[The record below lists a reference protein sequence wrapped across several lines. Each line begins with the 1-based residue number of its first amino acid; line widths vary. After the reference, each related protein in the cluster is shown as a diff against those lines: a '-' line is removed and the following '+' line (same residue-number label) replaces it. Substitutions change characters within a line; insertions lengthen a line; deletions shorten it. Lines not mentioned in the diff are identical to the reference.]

1 MANLNKGTTFVSGGE
16 VTAAKLNDM
25 VDNATITDIT
35 ATDLASNNAMVT
47 IGTAPANKAGNL
59 YFDNGSNSTFG
70 AKNGELLVYSGGM
83 FHSAAE
89 NVETVMTFLSTESPV
104 VGSVMTLDTTTN
116 DQVKMSSVAND
127 TSVVGVVAE
136 TSSTKARVVRTGYA
150 KVKCNGSL
158 TDANR
163 GNYLVASGT
172 AGEATTA
179 SIVQKGAF
187 GRVMSVDISDPTVA
201 YAVIYPVFQQSS
213 GAERVELTT
222 TAKRPS
228 STTAITDQDLGSALN
243 NYADIGTIGHYQ
255 PTGSS
260 SLTEVWLDI
269 LVVPQVVG
277 PIQFRIEGDLSA
289 NEQSSTTQ
297 YKNVRMFE
305 YSSTSLATT
314 LTELRDYDTDLI
326 TDTNPANVQNSTP
339 LIQLTDPSVNIYLSG
354 LKLNRTYTIENTA
367 TTPRHFKILTQG
379 GNSIGSNNITFAG
392 VLIFEQWKVV

>member
-150 KVKCNGSL
+150 KVKCNASL

-163 GNYLVASGT
+163 GNYLVASAT
-172 AGEATTA
+172 AGQATTA
-179 SIVQKGAF
+179 SVIEAGTF
-187 GRVMSVDISDPTVA
+187 GRIMSIDLSDDTIA
-201 YAVIYPVFQQSS
+201 YAMIFPATQPSGTAYMEVLAEDNNTTGTSYAEFSNTNVVTLTVTPNKPQPFSIKVNSFIQSNDSGGQNITNFSAVIKEGSTTLHTISS
-213 GAERVELTT
+213 GLTLPYNTEWPIPADVVIANTGT
-222 TAKRPS
+222 TSR
-228 STTAITDQDLGSALN
+228 
-243 NYADIGTIGHYQ
+243 TI
-255 PTGSS
+255 
-260 SLTEVWLDI
+260 
-269 LVVPQVVG
+269 
-277 PIQFRIEGDLSA
+277 
-289 NEQSSTTQ
+289 
-297 YKNVRMFE
+297 
-305 YSSTSLATT
+305 T
-314 LTELRDYDTDLI
+314 LT
-326 TDTNPANVQNSTP
+326 
-339 LIQLTDPSVNIYLSG
+339 
-354 LKLNRTYTIENTA
+354 LN
-367 TTPRHFKILTQG
+367 
-379 GNSIGSNNITFAG
+379 GSNADGG
-392 VLIFEQWKVV
+392 VYYGHVQAVQWKVV

>member
-116 DQVKMSSVAND
+116 DQVKLSSVAND

-150 KVKCNGSL
+150 KVKCNASL
-158 TDANR
+158 TDSNR

-187 GRVMSVDISDPTVA
+187 GRIMSVDISDPTIA

-213 GAERVELTT
+213 GAERVQLTT
-222 TAKRPS
+222 TAKRMLDA
-228 STTAITDQDLGSALN
+228 TDITDQDLGYSAN
-243 NYADIGTIGHYQ
+243 NFAVVGTIGSYD
-255 PTGSS
+255 PSTGSG
-260 SLTEVWLDI
+260 TDEVWLDI
-269 LVVPQVVG
+269 LVTPQIAG
-277 PIQFRIEGDLSA
+277 PIHLRIEGDLTLA
-289 NEQSSTTQ
+289 NLGNSQV
-297 YKNVRMFE
+297 KDLRMFE

-314 LTELRDYDTDLI
+314 KAELRDYDTDLI
-326 TDTNPANVQNSTP
+326 TEGNPANIQNTTP
-339 LIQLTDPSVNIYLSG
+339 LIRFTQETAVSYTAGV
-354 LKLNRTYTIENTA
+354 KVNRTYVIPNTA
-367 TTPRHFKILTQG
+367 TTDRHFKILYAG
-379 GNSIGSNNITFAG
+379 GNGGTNPVSLEG

>member
-163 GNYLVASGT
+163 GNYLVASAT
-172 AGEATTA
+172 AGQATTA
-179 SIVQKGAF
+179 SVIEAGTF
-187 GRVMSVDISDPTVA
+187 GRVMSIDLSDDTIA
-201 YAVIYPVFQQSS
+201 YAMIFPATQPSGTAYMEVLAEDNNTAGTAYTSLSS
-213 GAERVELTT
+213 NPNAVTLTVT
-222 TAKRPS
+222 PNKPQPFSVKVNAFIRNTDAGSSVLNDFSAIIKEG
-228 STTAITDQDLGSALN
+228 STTLHTIVSGQTVNFGRSQQVTADVVIANTDTASR
-243 NYADIGTIGHYQ
+243 TI
-255 PTGSS
+255 
-260 SLTEVWLDI
+260 
-269 LVVPQVVG
+269 
-277 PIQFRIEGDLSA
+277 
-289 NEQSSTTQ
+289 
-297 YKNVRMFE
+297 
-305 YSSTSLATT
+305 T
-314 LTELRDYDTDLI
+314 LTLGG
-326 TDTNPANVQNSTP
+326 
-339 LIQLTDPSVNIYLSG
+339 SVNDG
-354 LKLNRTYTIENTA
+354 ATYYGHVQA
-367 TTPRHFKILTQG
+367 
-379 GNSIGSNNITFAG
+379 
-392 VLIFEQWKVV
+392 VQWKVV

>member
-150 KVKCNGSL
+150 KVKCNASL

-163 GNYLVASGT
+163 GNYLVASAT
-172 AGEATTA
+172 AGQATTA
-179 SIVQKGAF
+179 SVIEAGTF
-187 GRVMSVDISDPTVA
+187 GRIMSIDLSDDTIA
-201 YAVIYPVFQQSS
+201 YAMIFPATQPSGTAYPVSFSNTTHRSS
-213 GAERVELTT
+213 QLSITASNGTASDVTADSFTISGVPLAQPYVIDLSGFVEVSDTLSGVDVENIRLKEGSTTIGTLVPGSVFGFTTTGQPKTSAVYPFSGSIYVDNAVTTDRTFDLVVDEVEVTPGSIGTMNYFLTT
-222 TAKRPS
+222 
-228 STTAITDQDLGSALN
+228 
-243 NYADIGTIGHYQ
+243 
-255 PTGSS
+255 
-260 SLTEVWLDI
+260 
-269 LVVPQVVG
+269 
-277 PIQFRIEGDLSA
+277 
-289 NEQSSTTQ
+289 
-297 YKNVRMFE
+297 NVN
-305 YSSTSLATT
+305 A
-314 LTELRDYDTDLI
+314 
-326 TDTNPANVQNSTP
+326 V
-339 LIQLTDPSVNIYLSG
+339 
-354 LKLNRTYTIENTA
+354 
-367 TTPRHFKILTQG
+367 
-379 GNSIGSNNITFAG
+379 
-392 VLIFEQWKVV
+392 QWKVV

>member
-116 DQVKMSSVAND
+116 DQVKLSSVAND

-150 KVKCNGSL
+150 KVKCNASL
-158 TDANR
+158 TDSNR

-187 GRVMSVDISDPTVA
+187 GRIMSVDISDPTIA

-213 GAERVELTT
+213 GAERVQLTT
-222 TAKRPS
+222 TAKRMLDA
-228 STTAITDQDLGSALN
+228 TDITDQDLGYSAN
-243 NYADIGTIGHYQ
+243 NFAVVGTIGSYD
-255 PTGSS
+255 PSTGSG
-260 SLTEVWLDI
+260 TDEVWLDI
-269 LVVPQVVG
+269 LVTPQIAG
-277 PIQFRIEGDLSA
+277 PIHLRIEGDLTLA
-289 NEQSSTTQ
+289 NLGNSQV
-297 YKNVRMFE
+297 KDLRMFE

-314 LTELRDYDTDLI
+314 KAELRDYDTDLI
-326 TDTNPANVQNSTP
+326 TEGNPANIQNTTP
-339 LIQLTDPSVNIYLSG
+339 LIRFTQETAVSYTAGV
-354 LKLNRTYTIENTA
+354 KVNRTYVIPNTA
-367 TTPRHFKILTQG
+367 TTDRHFKILYAG
-379 GNSIGSNNITFAG
+379 GNGGTNPVSLEG
-392 VLIFEQWKVV
+392 VLIFEQW

>member
-150 KVKCNGSL
+150 KVKCNASL

-163 GNYLVASGT
+163 GNYLVASAT
-172 AGEATTA
+172 AGQATTA
-179 SIVQKGAF
+179 SVIEAGTF
-187 GRVMSVDISDPTVA
+187 GRIMSIDISDDTIA
-201 YAVIYPVFQQSS
+201 YAMIFPATQPSGTAYMEVLAEDNNTTGTSYLEFNNENVVTLTVTPNKPQPFSIKVNSFIHSNDSGGQAITNFSAVIKE
-213 GAERVELTT
+213 G
-222 TAKRPS
+222 
-228 STTAITDQDLGSALN
+228 STTLHTIASGLTLPNETEWPIP
-243 NYADIGTIGHYQ
+243 ADVVIANTGT
-255 PTGSS
+255 
-260 SLTEVWLDI
+260 
-269 LVVPQVVG
+269 
-277 PIQFRIEGDLSA
+277 
-289 NEQSSTTQ
+289 
-297 YKNVRMFE
+297 
-305 YSSTSLATT
+305 TSRTIT
-314 LTELRDYDTDLI
+314 LT
-326 TDTNPANVQNSTP
+326 
-339 LIQLTDPSVNIYLSG
+339 
-354 LKLNRTYTIENTA
+354 LN
-367 TTPRHFKILTQG
+367 
-379 GNSIGSNNITFAG
+379 GSNADGGTYYGHVQA
-392 VLIFEQWKVV
+392 VQWKVV

>member
-89 NVETVMTFLSTESPV
+89 NVETIMTFLSTESPV

-150 KVKCNGSL
+150 KVKCNASL
-158 TDANR
+158 TDSNR

-187 GRVMSVDISDPTVA
+187 GRIMSVDISDPTIA

-213 GAERVELTT
+213 GAERVQLTT
-222 TAKRPS
+222 TAKRMLDA
-228 STTAITDQDLGSALN
+228 TDITDQDLGYSAN
-243 NYADIGTIGHYQ
+243 NFAVVGTIGSYD
-255 PTGSS
+255 PSTGSG
-260 SLTEVWLDI
+260 TDEVWLDI
-269 LVVPQVVG
+269 LVTPQIAG
-277 PIQFRIEGDLSA
+277 PIHLRIEGDLTLA
-289 NEQSSTTQ
+289 NLGNSQV
-297 YKNVRMFE
+297 KDLRMFE

-314 LTELRDYDTDLI
+314 KAELRDYDTDLI
-326 TDTNPANVQNSTP
+326 TEGNPANIQNTTP
-339 LIQLTDPSVNIYLSG
+339 LIRFTQETAVSYTAGV
-354 LKLNRTYTIENTA
+354 KVNRTYVIPNTA
-367 TTPRHFKILTQG
+367 TTDRHFKILYAG
-379 GNSIGSNNITFAG
+379 GNGGTNPVSLEG

>member
-150 KVKCNGSL
+150 KVKCNASL

-163 GNYLVASGT
+163 GNYLVASAT
-172 AGEATTA
+172 AGQATTA
-179 SIVQKGAF
+179 SVIEAGTF
-187 GRVMSVDISDPTVA
+187 GRIMSIDISDDTIA
-201 YAVIYPVFQQSS
+201 YAMIFPATQPSGTAYMEVLAEDNNTTGTSYIEFNNTNVVTLTVTPNKPQPFSIKVNAFIHSNDSGGQSITNFSAVIKE
-213 GAERVELTT
+213 G
-222 TAKRPS
+222 
-228 STTAITDQDLGSALN
+228 STTLHTIASGLTLPYESEWPIP
-243 NYADIGTIGHYQ
+243 ADIVIANTGTASRTI
-255 PTGSS
+255 TLTLNGSS
-260 SLTEVWLDI
+260 SDGGTYY
-269 LVVPQVVG
+269 G
-277 PIQFRIEGDLSA
+277 H
-289 NEQSSTTQ
+289 
-297 YKNVRMFE
+297 
-305 YSSTSLATT
+305 
-314 LTELRDYDTDLI
+314 
-326 TDTNPANVQNSTP
+326 VQA
-339 LIQLTDPSVNIYLSG
+339 V
-354 LKLNRTYTIENTA
+354 
-367 TTPRHFKILTQG
+367 
-379 GNSIGSNNITFAG
+379 
-392 VLIFEQWKVV
+392 QWKVV

>member
-150 KVKCNGSL
+150 KVKCNASL

-163 GNYLVASGT
+163 GNYLVASAT
-172 AGEATTA
+172 AGQATTA
-179 SIVQKGAF
+179 SVIEAGTF
-187 GRVMSVDISDPTVA
+187 GRIMSIDLSDDTIA
-201 YAVIYPVFQQSS
+201 YAMIFPATQPSGTAYMEVLAEDNNTAGTAYTSLSS
-213 GAERVELTT
+213 NPNAVTLTVTPNKPQPFSIKVNAFIRNTDAGASVLDDFSASIKEG
-222 TAKRPS
+222 
-228 STTAITDQDLGSALN
+228 STTLHTIVSGQSVNFGRSQQVTADVVIANTDTASR
-243 NYADIGTIGHYQ
+243 TI
-255 PTGSS
+255 
-260 SLTEVWLDI
+260 
-269 LVVPQVVG
+269 
-277 PIQFRIEGDLSA
+277 
-289 NEQSSTTQ
+289 
-297 YKNVRMFE
+297 
-305 YSSTSLATT
+305 T
-314 LTELRDYDTDLI
+314 LTLGG
-326 TDTNPANVQNSTP
+326 
-339 LIQLTDPSVNIYLSG
+339 SVNDG
-354 LKLNRTYTIENTA
+354 ATYYGHVQA
-367 TTPRHFKILTQG
+367 
-379 GNSIGSNNITFAG
+379 
-392 VLIFEQWKVV
+392 VQWKVV